1 MFANLVVAL
10 DGSACADHA
19 LELALRLAKLDGSK
33 LAICS
38 VADPSPLYGRLDSGT
53 VADATLEQIHRAA
66 EDVVDAAVAKATAA
80 KIPVAGIVLEGE
92 PVWEITDYAKRIHAD
107 AIVIGTHGRSGIQR
121 LLLGSVAEGVLRQAV
136 MPVFTVREEAR
147 IAALQTKSEVEAV
160 S

>member
-1 MFANLVVAL
+1 MFSNLVVAL

-19 LELALRLAKLDGSK
+19 LELALRLAKLDGTK

-38 VADPSPLYGRLDSGT
+38 VADPSPLYRTFESAAA
-53 VADATLEQIHRAA
+53 ADVTLEQIHRAA
-66 EDVVDAAVAKATAA
+66 EGVVNEGVAKATAA
-80 KIPVAGIVLEGE
+80 SVPVAGIVLEGE
-92 PVWEITDYAKRIHAD
+92 PVLEITDYAKKIHAD

-147 IAALQTKSEVEAV
+147 IGPLETKPETEAAS
-160 S
+160 